1 MFTLLS
7 VSDASDNLM
16 FPHSKRG
23 WEHPGLIPVLFCF
36 FKSSCNIKFD
46 YVFDYSSFSVLPPAL
61 VCIFHL
67 IYSADHEN
75 DGPPTGALSFWS
87 FIPIS
92 SQAFLATFAF

>member
-16 FPHSKRG
+16 FPDSKRG
-23 WEHPGLIPVLFCF
+23 WEHPGLIPVLVCF

-46 YVFDYSSFSVLPPAL
+46 DVFDYFSVLLPAL

-67 IYSADHEN
+67 IYSTGHEIN
-75 DGPPTGALSFWS
+75 GPPTGALSFWS

-92 SQAFLATFAF
+92 CEAFLATFAF